1 MHHELG
7 PRATGEARATRA
19 ERLRKRRC
27 AMSSS
32 AGMESRFGMFTADVF
47 TELGLFKT
55 LEFLDTPDPARKMM
69 FSAV

>member
-32 AGMESRFGMFTADVF
+32 AGMESGFGIFTADVV
-47 TELGLFKT
+47 TELGLLKT
-55 LEFLDTPDPARKMM
+55 LEFLDTPDQAYNMM
-69 FSAV
+69 FSVV

>member
-19 ERLRKRRC
+19 ERLRKRIC

-32 AGMESRFGMFTADVF
+32 PGMQSRFGMFTADVV
-47 TELGLFKT
+47 TELGLLKT
-55 LEFLDTPDPARKMM
+55 LEFLETPDPVCKMM